1 VVGITGL
8 EASSGP
14 VCQSGSCDAEG
25 DKMYTRILVP
35 LDGSKIAE
43 GVLPYARMLAENL
56 QIPVELLTVLD
67 VADISKHV
75 HANQLTHFDAV
86 TNDEVLKAEKYL
98 SGVATSFHGESVGC
112 TVEKGATAETILG
125 TAGEDNG
132 TLIAMASHGRSGLRR
147 WLLGSIAEKV
157 LRAANNPLFL
167 IRANEEA
174 ATGGKATLDS
184 MMVPLDGSKL
194 AESILPYAV
203 ELAKAI
209 NLKLRLMRSYNVR
222 GMLFSREDYSGF
234 GAVVTKAR
242 DEATS
247 YLDAKVQES
256 KAQGL
261 MEVTSLILEGEPTER
276 IIEAAKEAPNGLI
289 AMCTHGRSGVKR
301 WMLGSV
307 TEKVV
312 RHSGNPVLV
321 VRARAGQ
328 G

>member
-1 VVGITGL
+1 
-8 EASSGP
+8 
-14 VCQSGSCDAEG
+14 
-25 DKMYTRILVP
+25 MFTRILVP

-56 QIPVELLTVLD
+56 HIPVELLTVLD
-67 VADISKHV
+67 VAEITRHV
-75 HANQLTHFDAV
+75 HANQLTHVDAV
-86 TNDEVLKAEKYL
+86 IKDEVLKAEKYL
-98 SGVATSFHGESVGC
+98 GGVATSFHGESVGC
-112 TVEKGATAETILG
+112 TVEKGATAGTILSK
-125 TAGEDNG
+125 AEADKG
-132 TLIAMASHGRSGLRR
+132 TLITMATHGRSGLKR

-167 IRANEEA
+167 IRANEDA
-174 ATGGKATLDS
+174 ATDGKATLDS

-194 AESILPYAV
+194 AESILLYAV
-203 ELAKAI
+203 ELAKAM
-209 NLKLRLMRSYNVR
+209 NLKVRLMRSHNIR
-222 GMLFSREDYSGF
+222 GMLFSQKDYSGF
-234 GAVVTKAR
+234 GAVLTQAK

-261 MEVTSLILEGEPTER
+261 LEVTSLILDGEPTER
-276 IIEAAKEAPNGLI
+276 IIEAAKEAPNSLI

-321 VRARAGQ
+321 VRAANV
-328 G
+328 